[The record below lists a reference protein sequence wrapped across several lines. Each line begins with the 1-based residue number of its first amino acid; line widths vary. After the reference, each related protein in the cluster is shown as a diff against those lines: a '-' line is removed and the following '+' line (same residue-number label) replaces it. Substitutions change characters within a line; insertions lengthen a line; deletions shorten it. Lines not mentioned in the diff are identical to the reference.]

1 VVVAS
6 QVEASMSDRSDGNGG
21 AQINQRQELSAVL
34 DGELSG
40 DDLRRLCASWRNDPE
55 VRETWHAFSLI
66 GDVMR
71 SEDLASP
78 ASRDER
84 FLVDLRARLADE
96 PVVLAPAAPLTPQA
110 GPLDADALL
119 RVGQRASKRSWWAPA
134 AVAAGFV
141 AVVGTLVVVSQAP
154 QRAAAESVQLAVA
167 TPTASAVQAPS
178 AVVVARAE
186 NPASFP
192 ESVATGE
199 LIRDPQLDQYLLA
212 HKQLA
217 GSSVLGAPSGFL
229 RNAAV
234 EVPAR

>member
-1 VVVAS
+1 
-6 QVEASMSDRSDGNGG
+6 MSDQSDGNGG
-21 AQINQRQELSAVL
+21 AQINQRQELSAAL
-34 DGELSG
+34 DGELS
-40 DDLRRLCASWRNDPE
+40 DDAVRRLCVLWHNDPE

-96 PVVLAPAAPLTPQA
+96 PVVLAPSTARTPQA
-110 GPLDADALL
+110 GPHDADAAPGL
-119 RVGQRASKRSWWAPA
+119 GQRTSKRSWWVPA

-141 AVVGTLVVVSQAP
+141 AVVGTLVAVSQAP
-154 QRAAAESVQLAVA
+154 QRAAADSVQLAVT
-167 TPTASAVQAPS
+167 TPPASAVQAPT

-186 NPASFP
+186 NPVSSP

-199 LIRDPQLDQYLLA
+199 LIRDPQLDHYWLA

-229 RNAAV
+229 RNAVV

>member
-1 VVVAS
+1 
-6 QVEASMSDRSDGNGG
+6 MSDQSDGNGG
-21 AQINQRQELSAVL
+21 AQINQRQELSAAL
-34 DGELSG
+34 DGELS
-40 DDLRRLCASWRNDPE
+40 DDAVRRLCVLWHNDPE

-96 PVVLAPAAPLTPQA
+96 PVVLAPSTARTPQA
-110 GPLDADALL
+110 GPHDADAAPGL
-119 RVGQRASKRSWWAPA
+119 GQRTSKRSWWVPA

-141 AVVGTLVVVSQAP
+141 AVVGTLVAVSQAP
-154 QRAAAESVQLAVA
+154 QRAAADSVQLAVA
-167 TPTASAVQAPS
+167 TPPASAVQAPT

-186 NPASFP
+186 NPASSP

-199 LIRDPQLDQYLLA
+199 LIRDPQLDHYLLA

>member
-1 VVVAS
+1 
-6 QVEASMSDRSDGNGG
+6 MSDQSDGNGG
-21 AQINQRQELSAVL
+21 AQINQRQELSAAL
-34 DGELSG
+34 DGELS
-40 DDLRRLCASWRNDPE
+40 DDAVRRLCVLWRNDPA

-96 PVVLAPAAPLTPQA
+96 PVVLAPSAARTPQS
-110 GPLDADALL
+110 GPHDADVAPGL
-119 RVGQRASKRSWWAPA
+119 GQRTSKRSWWAAA

-154 QRAAAESVQLAVA
+154 QRAAAESAQLAAVA
-167 TPTASAVQAPS
+167 PTASAVRAPS

-192 ESVATGE
+192 ESVAAGE

-212 HKQLA
+212 HKQLS

>member
-1 VVVAS
+1 
-6 QVEASMSDRSDGNGG
+6 MSDQSDGNGG
-21 AQINQRQELSAVL
+21 AQINQRQELSAAL
-34 DGELSG
+34 DGELS
-40 DDLRRLCASWRNDPE
+40 DDAVRRLCVLWRNDPE

-96 PVVLAPAAPLTPQA
+96 PVVLAPSTARTPQA
-110 GPLDADALL
+110 GPHDADAAPGL
-119 RVGQRASKRSWWAPA
+119 GQRTSKRSWWAPA

-141 AVVGTLVVVSQAP
+141 AVVGTLVAVSQAP
-154 QRAAAESVQLAVA
+154 QRAAADSVQLSVA
-167 TPTASAVQAPS
+167 TPTASAVQAPT

>member
-1 VVVAS
+1 
-6 QVEASMSDRSDGNGG
+6 MSDQSKGDGG
-21 AQINQRQELSAVL
+21 AQINQRQELSAAL
-34 DGELSG
+34 DGELS
-40 DDLRRLCASWRNDPE
+40 DDAVRRLCVLWRKDPE

-78 ASRDER
+78 APRDER

-96 PVVLAPAAPLTPQA
+96 PVVLAPSTPRTSGA
-110 GPLDADALL
+110 GPLDADAPP
-119 RVGQRASKRSWWAPA
+119 RVDQRASKRSWWAPA

-141 AVVGTLVVVSQAP
+141 AVVGTLAVVSQAP
-154 QRAAAESVQLAVA
+154 QRAAAEAVQLSVA
-167 TPTASAVQAPS
+167 APPTASAVQAPS
-178 AVVVARAE
+178 TDVVARAE
-186 NPASFP
+186 KAASFP

-234 EVPAR
+234 EVGAR

>member
-1 VVVAS
+1 
-6 QVEASMSDRSDGNGG
+6 MSDQSDGNGG
-21 AQINQRQELSAVL
+21 AQVNLRQELSAAI
-34 DGELSG
+34 DGELS
-40 DDLRRLCASWRNDPE
+40 DDAVRRLCVLWRNDPE

-71 SEDLASP
+71 SEDLASS

-96 PVVLAPAAPLTPQA
+96 PVVLAPSTARTPQA
-110 GPLDADALL
+110 GPHDADAAPGL
-119 RVGQRASKRSWWAPA
+119 GQRTSKRSWWAPA

-141 AVVGTLVVVSQAP
+141 AVVGTLVVVSQSP
-154 QRAAAESVQLAVA
+154 QRAEAESVQLAVA
-167 TPTASAVQAPS
+167 APAASAVQAPS

-199 LIRDPQLDQYLLA
+199 LIRNPQLDQYLLA

-234 EVPAR
+234 EAPAR

>member
-1 VVVAS
+1 
-6 QVEASMSDRSDGNGG
+6 MSDQSGGDGG
-21 AQINQRQELSAVL
+21 AQVNQRQELSALL
-34 DGELSG
+34 DGELS
-40 DDLRRLCASWRNDPE
+40 DDAVRRLCVLWRNDPD

-96 PVVLAPAAPLTPQA
+96 PVVLAPSTPRMPQA
-110 GPLDADALL
+110 GPLDADAAPS
-119 RVGQRASKRSWWAPA
+119 VVQRARMRSWWASA

-141 AVVGTLVVVSQAP
+141 AVVGTLVAVSQAP
-154 QRAAAESVQLAVA
+154 QGSSAQALQLAAVA
-167 TPTASAVQAPS
+167 PTASAVQAPS

-212 HKQLA
+212 HKQFA

-234 EVPAR
+234 EVPASLTP

>member
-1 VVVAS
+1 
-6 QVEASMSDRSDGNGG
+6 MSDQFDGA
-21 AQINQRQELSAVL
+21 AQFNQRQALSGLL

-40 DDLRRLCASWRNDPE
+40 DAVRRLCASWRDDAE

-84 FLVDLRARLADE
+84 FLIDLRARLAEE
-96 PVVLAPAAPLTPQA
+96 PVVLAPSAPRTPAVAPQDA
-110 GPLDADALL
+110 PAVPL
-119 RVGQRASKRSWWAPA
+119 VGRRTNQRSWRAPA

-141 AVVGTLVVVSQAP
+141 VVVGTLVAVSQAP
-154 QRAAAESVQLAVA
+154 QKSAGQSLQLAAA
-167 TPTASAVQAPS
+167 TPTAPAVRASSAL
-178 AVVVARAE
+178 VVARAE
-186 NPASFP
+186 NAASFP

>member
-1 VVVAS
+1 
-6 QVEASMSDRSDGNGG
+6 MSDQSDGNGG
-21 AQINQRQELSAVL
+21 AQVNLRQELSAAI
-34 DGELSG
+34 DGELS
-40 DDLRRLCASWRNDPE
+40 DDAVRRLCVLWRNDPE

-71 SEDLASP
+71 SEDLASS

-96 PVVLAPAAPLTPQA
+96 PVVLAPSTARTPQA
-110 GPLDADALL
+110 GPHDADAAPGL
-119 RVGQRASKRSWWAPA
+119 GQRTSKRSWWAPA

-154 QRAAAESVQLAVA
+154 QRAAAEPVQLAVA
-167 TPTASAVQAPS
+167 APAASAVQAPS

-186 NPASFP
+186 NPASSP
-192 ESVATGE
+192 ESIATGE
-199 LIRDPQLDQYLLA
+199 LIRNPQLDQYLLA

-234 EVPAR
+234 EAPAR

>member
-1 VVVAS
+1 VAVAS
-6 QVEASMSDRSDGNGG
+6 EVEESMSDQLDWDGDEQVNK
-21 AQINQRQELSAVL
+21 RQELSAVL
-34 DGELSG
+34 DGELS
-40 DDLRRLCASWRNDPE
+40 DDAVRRLCALWRSDPE
-55 VRETWHAFSLI
+55 MRETWHAFSLI

-84 FLVDLRARLADE
+84 FLVNLRARLADE
-96 PVVLAPAAPLTPQA
+96 PVVLAPSTPRTPDGAFPDVGAAPL
-110 GPLDADALL
+110 
-119 RVGQRASKRSWWAPA
+119 VGQRASKRSWWAPA

-141 AVVGTLVVVSQAP
+141 AVVGTLVAVSQAP
-154 QRAAAESVQLAVA
+154 QRAAAESMQLAVA
-167 TPTASAVQAPS
+167 PPAASAVQVPS
-178 AVVVARAE
+178 AVVVARADKA
-186 NPASFP
+186 ASFP

>member
-1 VVVAS
+1 
-6 QVEASMSDRSDGNGG
+6 MSDQSDGNGG
-21 AQINQRQELSAVL
+21 AQIHRRQELSAVL

-96 PVVLAPAAPLTPQA
+96 PVVLAPSAPRTPQA
-110 GPLDADALL
+110 SPQDADAAPG
-119 RVGQRASKRSWWAPA
+119 VGQRASKRSWWAPA

-167 TPTASAVQAPS
+167 TPAASAVQAPS

-234 EVPAR
+234 EAPAR